1 MLPLYSVNKLFS
13 DNQSDNKPA
22 MAQRLML
29 TPILLLALV
38 LPLPGYAGDGHDH
51 EYASGQNQTLSEPG
65 KEPEHDHQHEQDD
78 QHNDSGHGQDEH
90 NDNENS
96 VHLSAEQIQ
105 QAGIISRIIPAEKTD
120 IPLLAPA
127 EIRANGYRSFVV
139 SPRVDSVVITRH
151 VALGDHVQPGQPLL
165 TLFSEG
171 VASAQAELRSA
182 RSEWQRVKNL
192 GKNAAGAARY
202 NQAENTLAAARARLT
217 AYGLNADAELTP
229 ASFGE
234 YQLTAQTAG
243 LVLSDD
249 FQQGQRVTAGSA
261 LMQITDETTLW
272 AEARLPAESELHL
285 TRDSRVM
292 LNVAGLNISAQIS
305 HESHTIDPLTR
316 TRIVRLTVENPDHRL
331 HPGLFASADF
341 YTRSETAI
349 TLVPETA
356 LVRGSDGDWQIFIE
370 RAPGE
375 FSALE
380 VERGRTIRTAQPPQT
395 TQTTG
400 RTADKAEETLIE
412 ISSKDSAAHSEHSVS
427 QYPIVVAGAFF
438 IASEQ
443 AKGGFD
449 PHNH

>member
-1 MLPLYSVNKLFS
+1 MSAVNH
-13 DNQSDNKPA
+13 PGTA
-22 MAQRLML
+22 RR
-29 TPILLLALV
+29 LLLAFILIF
-38 LPLPGYAGDGHDH
+38 PLQSYATDAEG
-51 EYASGQNQTLSEPG
+51 
-65 KEPEHDHQHEQDD
+65 EHDHAHDHASGHNEAVSKS
-78 QHNDSGHGQDEH
+78 HNDDDPDHAHGQDEH

-120 IPLLAPA
+120 IPLRAPA

-285 TRDSRVM
+285 TRDTRVM

-341 YTRSETAI
+341 YTRSENPI

-370 RAPGE
+370 STPGE
-375 FSALE
+375 FRALE
-380 VERGRTIRTAQPPQT
+380 VERGRTIRT
-395 TQTTG
+395 TG
-400 RTADKAEETLIE
+400 RSANKAEEALIE
-412 ISSKDSAAHSEHSVS
+412 ISSKDHAALSEHPIS

>member
-38 LPLPGYAGDGHDH
+38 LPLPGYAGDDHDH
-51 EYASGQNQTLSEPG
+51 EHASGHKQMLSEPG
-65 KEPEHDHQHEQDD
+65 KEYEHE
-78 QHNDSGHGQDEH
+78 QDEH

-120 IPLLAPA
+120 IPLRAPA

-285 TRDSRVM
+285 TRDTRVM

-341 YTRSETAI
+341 YTRSENPI

-370 RAPGE
+370 STPGE

-380 VERGRTIRTAQPPQT
+380 VERGRTIRT
-395 TQTTG
+395 TG
-400 RTADKAEETLIE
+400 RTTSNAGEILIE
-412 ISSKDSAAHSEHSVS
+412 ISSKDSAALSEHSVS

>member
-38 LPLPGYAGDGHDH
+38 LPLPGYAGDDHDH
-51 EYASGQNQTLSEPG
+51 EHASGHKQMLSEPG
-65 KEPEHDHQHEQDD
+65 KEYEHE
-78 QHNDSGHGQDEH
+78 QDEH

-120 IPLLAPA
+120 IPLRAPA

-217 AYGLNADAELTP
+217 AYGLYADAELTP

-249 FQQGQRVTAGSA
+249 FQQGQRITAGSA

-272 AEARLPAESELHL
+272 AEARLPAESDLHL
-285 TRDSRVM
+285 TRDTRVM

-305 HESHTIDPLTR
+305 HESHTIDPL
-316 TRIVRLTVENPDHRL
+316 
-331 HPGLFASADF
+331 
-341 YTRSETAI
+341 
-349 TLVPETA
+349 
-356 LVRGSDGDWQIFIE
+356 
-370 RAPGE
+370 
-375 FSALE
+375 
-380 VERGRTIRTAQPPQT
+380 
-395 TQTTG
+395 
-400 RTADKAEETLIE
+400 
-412 ISSKDSAAHSEHSVS
+412 
-427 QYPIVVAGAFF
+427 
-438 IASEQ
+438 
-443 AKGGFD
+443 
-449 PHNH
+449 

>member
-1 MLPLYSVNKLFS
+1 MRNIMLPLYSVNKLFS

-51 EYASGQNQTLSEPG
+51 EHASSQNQTLSEPG
-65 KEPEHDHQHEQDD
+65 KEYEHE
-78 QHNDSGHGQDEH
+78 QDEH

-120 IPLLAPA
+120 IPLRAPA

-285 TRDSRVM
+285 TRDTRVM

-341 YTRSETAI
+341 YTRSENPI

-370 RAPGE
+370 STPGE

-380 VERGRTIRTAQPPQT
+380 VERGRTIRTIQT
-395 TQTTG
+395 TERTTSNAG
-400 RTADKAEETLIE
+400 EILIE
-412 ISSKDSAAHSEHSVS
+412 ISSKDSAALSEYSVS

>member
-38 LPLPGYAGDGHDH
+38 LPLPGYAGDDHDH
-51 EYASGQNQTLSEPG
+51 EHVPSQSQTLSEPG
-65 KEPEHDHQHEQDD
+65 KEPEHDHQHKQDE
-78 QHNDSGHGQDEH
+78 HGQDKH

-105 QAGIISRIIPAEKTD
+105 QAGIISRIISAEKTD
-120 IPLLAPA
+120 IPLRAPA

-285 TRDSRVM
+285 TRDTRVM

-341 YTRSETAI
+341 YTRSENPI

-370 RAPGE
+370 STPGE

-380 VERGRTIRTAQPPQT
+380 VERGRTIRATQP
-395 TQTTG
+395 TG
-400 RTADKAEETLIE
+400 RTASNAGETLIE
-412 ISSKDSAAHSEHSVS
+412 ISSKDSAALSEHSVS

>member
-1 MLPLYSVNKLFS
+1 MLSLFS
-13 DNQSDNKPA
+13 VKKSVSVKKTAAVNNPGT
-22 MAQRLML
+22 AQRL
-29 TPILLLALV
+29 LLAFILIF
-38 LPLPGYAGDGHDH
+38 PLQSYAEDTVDKHDH
-51 EYASGQNQTLSEPG
+51 EHTSGHNEGGSESHSNDKPDD
-65 KEPEHDHQHEQDD
+65 DHPHE
-78 QHNDSGHGQDEH
+78 HGQDEH
-90 NDNENS
+90 NDSENS
-96 VHLSAEQIQ
+96 VRLSAEQIQ
-105 QAGIISRIIPAEKTD
+105 QAGIISQIISAEKAD
-120 IPLLAPA
+120 IPLRAPA

-151 VALGDHVQPGQPLL
+151 VALGNHVQPGQPLL

-202 NQAENTLAAARARLT
+202 NQAENTFAAARARLM

-285 TRDSRVM
+285 TRDTRVI
-292 LNVAGLNISAQIS
+292 LNVAGLNIRAQITQ
-305 HESHTIDPLTR
+305 ESHTIDPLTR
-316 TRIVRLTVENPDHRL
+316 TRIVRLTVDNPDHRL

-341 YTRSETAI
+341 YTRSAQAI

-370 RAPGE
+370 SAPGQ

-380 VERGRTIRTAQPPQT
+380 VKRGRTIRSTNT
-395 TQTTG
+395 T
-400 RTADKAEETLIE
+400 EETLIE
-412 ISSKDSAAHSEHSVS
+412 ISSEDSAELSEH
-427 QYPIVVAGAFF
+427 PIVTAGTFF

>member
-1 MLPLYSVNKLFS
+1 MLSLFS
-13 DNQSDNKPA
+13 VKKSASVKKMSAVNHPGTA
-22 MAQRLML
+22 RR
-29 TPILLLALV
+29 LLLAFILIF
-38 LPLPGYAGDGHDH
+38 PLQSYATDAEG
-51 EYASGQNQTLSEPG
+51 
-65 KEPEHDHQHEQDD
+65 EHDHAHDHASGHNEAVSKS
-78 QHNDSGHGQDEH
+78 HNDDDPDHAHGQDEH

-120 IPLLAPA
+120 IPLRAPA

-285 TRDSRVM
+285 TRDTRVM

-341 YTRSETAI
+341 YTRSENPI

-370 RAPGE
+370 STPGE

-380 VERGRTIRTAQPPQT
+380 VERGRTIRT
-395 TQTTG
+395 TG
-400 RTADKAEETLIE
+400 RSASNAEEILIE
-412 ISSKDSAAHSEHSVS
+412 ISSKDSAALSEHSVS

>member
-38 LPLPGYAGDGHDH
+38 LPLPGYADDGHDH
-51 EYASGQNQTLSEPG
+51 ARNQGHDHDNDHEHTSGQNQTLSEPG
-65 KEPEHDHQHEQDD
+65 KEYEHE
-78 QHNDSGHGQDEH
+78 QDEH

-120 IPLLAPA
+120 IPLRAPA

-272 AEARLPAESELHL
+272 AEARLPAESDLHL
-285 TRDSRVM
+285 TRDTRVM

-341 YTRSETAI
+341 YTRSENPI

-370 RAPGE
+370 STPGE

-380 VERGRTIRTAQPPQT
+380 VERVRTIRATQT
-395 TQTTG
+395 TQTNG
-400 RTADKAEETLIE
+400 RTADKAGEILIE
-412 ISSKDSAAHSEHSVS
+412 ISSKDSAAHSVS

>member
-1 MLPLYSVNKLFS
+1 MLSLFS
-13 DNQSDNKPA
+13 VKKSASVKKMSAVNHQGTA
-22 MAQRLML
+22 RH
-29 TPILLLALV
+29 LLLAFILIF
-38 LPLPGYAGDGHDH
+38 PLQSYATDAEG
-51 EYASGQNQTLSEPG
+51 
-65 KEPEHDHQHEQDD
+65 EHDHA
-78 QHNDSGHGQDEH
+78 HGQDEH

-120 IPLLAPA
+120 IPLRAPA

-285 TRDSRVM
+285 TRDTRVM

-341 YTRSETAI
+341 YTRSENPI

-370 RAPGE
+370 STPGE

-380 VERGRTIRTAQPPQT
+380 VERGRTIRT
-395 TQTTG
+395 TG
-400 RTADKAEETLIE
+400 RSASNAEETLIE
-412 ISSKDSAAHSEHSVS
+412 ISSKDSAALSEHSVS

>member
-38 LPLPGYAGDGHDH
+38 LPLPGYAGDDHDH
-51 EYASGQNQTLSEPG
+51 EHASSQNQTLSEPG

-78 QHNDSGHGQDEH
+78 QNNDSGHGQDEH

-120 IPLLAPA
+120 IPLRAPA

-285 TRDSRVM
+285 TRDTRVM

-341 YTRSETAI
+341 YTRSENPI

-370 RAPGE
+370 STPGE

-380 VERGRTIRTAQPPQT
+380 VERGRTIRATQT
-395 TQTTG
+395 TQTNG
-400 RTADKAEETLIE
+400 RTADKAGETLIE
-412 ISSKDSAAHSEHSVS
+412 ISSKDSAALSEHSVS

>member
-51 EYASGQNQTLSEPG
+51 EHASSQNQTLSEPG
-65 KEPEHDHQHEQDD
+65 KEYEHE
-78 QHNDSGHGQDEH
+78 QDEH

-120 IPLLAPA
+120 IPLRAPA

-272 AEARLPAESELHL
+272 AEARLPAESDLHL
-285 TRDSRVM
+285 TRDTRVM

-341 YTRSETAI
+341 YTRSENPI

-370 RAPGE
+370 STPGE

-380 VERGRTIRTAQPPQT
+380 VERGRTIRA
-395 TQTTG
+395 TQTNG
-400 RTADKAEETLIE
+400 RTADKAGEVLIE
-412 ISSKDSAAHSEHSVS
+412 ISSKDSAALSEHPIS

>member
-1 MLPLYSVNKLFS
+1 MSSLFS
-13 DNQSDNKPA
+13 VKKSASVKKMPA
-22 MAQRLML
+22 VNRAGTAQRLLMAF
-29 TPILLLALV
+29 ILI
-38 LPLPGYAGDGHDH
+38 LPLQGYAADSHNHEPVSGHN
-51 EYASGQNQTLSEPG
+51 EAVSESP
-65 KEPEHDHQHEQDD
+65 KEHKHDEHDHSDDHSDDHSTEQGDEHNHQHD
-78 QHNDSGHGQDEH
+78 QDEH
-90 NDNENS
+90 NDNS
-96 VHLSAEQIQ
+96 VHLSADQIQ
-105 QAGIISRIIPAEKTD
+105 QAGIISQIIPAEKTD
-120 IPLLAPA
+120 IPLRAPA

-151 VALGDHVQPGQPLL
+151 VALGDHVQPGQALL

-234 YQLTAQTAG
+234 YQLTAKTAG

-249 FQQGQRVTAGSA
+249 FQQGQRVMAGSA

-285 TRDSRVM
+285 TRDTRVI
-292 LNVAGLNISAQIS
+292 LNVAGLKISAQIS

-316 TRIVRLTVENPDHRL
+316 TRIVRLTVNNPDHRL
-331 HPGLFASADF
+331 HPGLFANATF
-341 YTRSETAI
+341 YTQFTEVIR
-349 TLVPETA
+349 LVPETA
-356 LVRGSDGDWQIFIE
+356 LMRGSDGDWQVFIE
-370 RAPGE
+370 SAPGE
-375 FSALE
+375 FRALE
-380 VERGRTIRTAQPPQT
+380 VERGRTINTAKDPQV
-395 TQTTG
+395 
-400 RTADKAEETLIE
+400 E
-412 ISSKDSAAHSEHSVS
+412 ISSDDPSALSA
-427 QYPIVVAGAFF
+427 YPIVVAGAFF